1 MIGRLFRPNLSVE
14 LFAPVTEHAMT
25 RSVGGVVAGSDDQFA
40 AAQGCEGG
48 LDGAFEKAGR
58 AGKRSYAR
66 DDRFPF
72 LSRGL
77 AVKIQINQISGWLL
91 VVPDQI
97 AHQDI
102 ENVIVN

>member
-1 MIGRLFRPNLSVE
+1 
-14 LFAPVTEHAMT
+14 MT
-25 RSVGGVVAGSDDQFA
+25 RSGGGVVAGSDDQFA
-40 AAQGCEGG
+40 AAQFCEGC
-48 LDGAFEKAGR
+48 LDGAFGKAGR
-58 AGKRSYAR
+58 VGKRSYAR

-91 VVPDQI
+91 VMPDQI

-102 ENVIVN
+102 ENVIVNWDCFAEARHAFVYQLYR